1 MKKRKL
7 ILNLF
12 SGSAKVKVGGGR
24 PTAAPRRSA
33 IDFDA
38 NVTLANDSAA
48 ELVALGITVVAF
60 SKDSGGVLQ
69 IRTYHPQLRK
79 GRKGS
84 TLHMRRVVGGAMS
97 VTASRGGKGGAK
109 HCIFAASL
117 S

>member
-12 SGSAKVKVGGGR
+12 NGTTKVKVGGGR

-33 IDFDA
+33 IDYDA

-48 ELVALGITVVAF
+48 ELVALGIAVVVF

-69 IRTYHPQLRK
+69 ARTFHPQLRK
-79 GRKGS
+79 GRKRS
-84 TLHMRRVVGGAMS
+84 TLHMRRVIGGAIS
-97 VTASRGGKGGAK
+97 LSASRGGKGGAK